1 MDKITIRKARPD
13 DLDTLLQFEQG
24 VIGAERPYDPTLRPD
39 PLHYY
44 DIPELISADHIELL
58 VAELE
63 SGQLIGCGY
72 ARIEQ
77 SKHYLRHLRQSYL
90 GFMYVLPEHR
100 GKGVNQRIIAALKDW
115 SVEKGITE
123 MRLDVYTEN
132 ASAIK
137 AYEKAG
143 FTPYMV
149 DMRIG
154 IGKEPHL
161 GI

>member
-1 MDKITIRKARPD
+1 MISNIPNENMDKITIRKARPD

-72 ARIEQ
+72 ARIRAVETLPAAPPAILPGLHVCLAGTPRQ
-77 SKHYLRHLRQSYL
+77 RRQSRSS
-90 GFMYVLPEHR
+90 PR
-100 GKGVNQRIIAALKDW
+100 
-115 SVEKGITE
+115 
-123 MRLDVYTEN
+123 
-132 ASAIK
+132 
-137 AYEKAG
+137 
-143 FTPYMV
+143 
-149 DMRIG
+149 
-154 IGKEPHL
+154 
-161 GI
+161 